1 MAGESPGK
9 SDQQKSSGETARGAR
24 DPRLTAFREGEADG
38 GHASVAVAESGAASA
53 EEESERPEA
62 AGSGDASDVRESES
76 AEPEGAE
83 TESGLPVRPK
93 DEAPS
98 PEATSGGAGE
108 TDKPEGS
115 DARLREA
122 VAAWVATDEPDAEA
136 EAGGDG
142 KGDAGAEGAG
152 AEGDAASDD
161 TSSDAEPGGEGAGAS
176 RTEKAAAD
184 AEGDE
189 DREDADSVDKGE
201 AASDDAS
208 SDGSVDRKTAVFR
221 TADVAADSGGDEDR
235 AKAAS
240 DTESDGDAESGVKGD
255 SGASGG
261 KDDAGAS
268 RTEKAA
274 ADGDDADSGG
284 EGDASS
290 GGSVDR
296 KTAAFRTPKTD
307 PDADRDDDAAS
318 GDGKRASGGRRPAW
332 AGADDDGDEGG
343 EKAAS
348 GDGDAKPS
356 GRSVDQKTA
365 VFRAPKVD
373 EDGKPIDRPTAAF
386 GVLPEKKTGVDQPT
400 TAIKALPGDADK
412 SGKGTK
418 RSEGENERTSKF
430 VPLRSPDDP
439 APAPASAKA
448 KAPEKAKAPAKPD
461 TAPAKPGELP
471 ETERTKQQPLPP
483 QTPDGKQPAPLDLL
497 AELTNR
503 PPKPETPI
511 RTAVRRVKIW
521 TPLVLLLVVLVAI
534 AQAVRPLPDPEL
546 TLTADASYA
555 FKGDKLAMPWSGEGQ
570 SAAEVEGVGSLGTSG
585 AQKPVPIASVTKVM
599 TAYVVL
605 KNHPLKAGAE
615 GPRITIDATAAE
627 ESGSAD
633 ESRASVKEG
642 QKFTQHQLLQLLLI
656 NSSNNI
662 ARLLARWDAGSLDA
676 FTKKMND
683 AAKSLGMKNTTY
695 TDPSGLKESTKSTAE
710 DQLKLAKAAMQSEAF
725 REVVATPNTQIPG
738 LDGKIYN
745 NNNLLVKPGVIGIK
759 TGSSTPA
766 GGALMWGAV
775 RTIDGKKQRI
785 LGVVLEQRAPTTLD
799 ASLQLA
805 QTESYKLITTV
816 QDALTSATVIKK
828 GDVVGQVDDGLGGTT
843 PVVATKDLKAVGWAG
858 LNVDIKIGD
867 GGKTI
872 PHSAKAGTVV
882 GEVTVGSGPG
892 RVKAPVA
899 LQNDLSEPSF
909 GAKLTRIS

>member
-38 GHASVAVAESGAASA
+38 VRSAVAVAEDASESAPEGSSAASA
-53 EEESERPEA
+53 EPESERPEA
-62 AGSGDASDVRESES
+62 AGDDGASGVRESEDS
-76 AEPEGAE
+76 ELVEAEAAPEAESGDSEADPPEGGD
-83 TESGLPVRPK
+83 S
-93 DEAPS
+93 
-98 PEATSGGAGE
+98 
-108 TDKPEGS
+108 
-115 DARLREA
+115 RLREA
-122 VAAWVATDEPDAEA
+122 VAAWVASDEPDA
-136 EAGGDG
+136 GDG
-142 KGDAGAEGAG
+142 KPSDEPVDQGTTSPRATDTPSGAEGDADASGSEGWAKPGSDDGADGDDKAASGGKGSGTSRTAKAGSDAEGASGASGAKGDGDDKAVSGGEGSGKSRTAKAGSDAEGGVGASRTKGDDAEKAASGVKGDAGASGGRDSAAAG
-152 AEGDAASDD
+152 SRGEGDGDSGGTAS
-161 TSSDAEPGGEGAGAS
+161 E
-176 RTEKAAAD
+176 R
-184 AEGDE
+184 
-189 DREDADSVDKGE
+189 SVDQ
-201 AASDDAS
+201 
-208 SDGSVDRKTAVFR
+208 KTAVFR
-221 TADVAADSGGDEDR
+221 TPKSAADSKG
-235 AKAAS
+235 AKA
-240 DTESDGDAESGVKGD
+240 
-255 SGASGG
+255 
-261 KDDAGAS
+261 
-268 RTEKAA
+268 
-274 ADGDDADSGG
+274 DAD
-284 EGDASS
+284 
-290 GGSVDR
+290 
-296 KTAAFRTPKTD
+296 
-307 PDADRDDDAAS
+307 
-318 GDGKRASGGRRPAW
+318 ASGGRRPAW
-332 AGADDDGDEGG
+332 AGSDDDGDDKGD
-343 EKAAS
+343 KAAS
-348 GDGDAKPS
+348 GDEEDKPS
-356 GRSVDQKTA
+356 GRPSIDQKTA

-373 EDGKPIDRPTAAF
+373 DKGGKPLDRPTAAF
-386 GVLPEKKTGVDQPT
+386 GVLPEKKKGVDQPT
-400 TAIKALPGDADK
+400 TAIKALSGDEAK
-412 SGKGTK
+412 SGKSGKSGKDGKGAKDDK

-430 VPLRSPDDP
+430 VPLRSTD
-439 APAPASAKA
+439 APAPA
-448 KAPEKAKAPAKPD
+448 KAPEKAAKPD
-461 TAPAKPGELP
+461 TAPAKPADLP
-471 ETERTKQQPLPP
+471 ETERTRQQPLPP

-521 TPLVLLLVVLVAI
+521 TPLAILLVVLLGV
-534 AQAVRPLPDPEL
+534 AQAVRPLPEPEL
-546 TLTADASYA
+546 KLTGDESYA
-555 FKGDKLAMPWSGEGQ
+555 FKGEKLAMPWSGEGQ
-570 SAAEVEGVGSLGTSG
+570 SAAEVQGVGSLGTSG

-605 KNHPLKAGAE
+605 KSHPLKAGAE
-615 GPRITIDATAAE
+615 GPRIKIDATAAQ

-642 QKFTQHQLLQLLLI
+642 QSFTQHQLLQLLLI

-683 AAKSLGMKNTTY
+683 AAKSLGMKNSTY
-695 TDPSGLKESTKSTAE
+695 TDPSGLKESTKSTAA
-710 DQLKLAKAAMQSEAF
+710 DQLKLAKAAMESDAF
-725 REVVATPNTQIPG
+725 REVVATPNTEIPG

-775 RTIDGKKQRI
+775 RTIEGKKQRI

-805 QTESYKLITTV
+805 QTESYKLITAA

-858 LNVDIKIGD
+858 LDVDIKIGD

-872 PHSAKAGTVV
+872 PHSAKAGAVV